1 MPRQARPVTE
11 ADIRL
16 TPMPGGWAVRDRRA
30 PATGLDGLLAFVTQR
45 GDLFE
50 VVCVGR
56 ADVRSY
62 CSSIEDVARQVVRR
76 HVFMPPLP
84 ALIPPMRATE
94 KATAEPEPAR
104 QRRLAAA

>member
-1 MPRQARPVTE
+1 MPRHSRPIRE

-30 PATGLDGLLAFVTQR
+30 TVTGVDGLLAFVTRR
-45 GDLFE
+45 GDVFE

-56 ADVRSY
+56 AHVRSY
-62 CSSIEDVARQVVRR
+62 CASLEDVTRHVVRR

-84 ALIPPMRATE
+84 ALIPEIREADRVD
-94 KATAEPEPAR
+94 TASAPEQQP
-104 QRRLAAA
+104 LAAA